1 MKRGEYVGVNQVP
14 GSRLQIV
21 RIVRRDFSKIR
32 RRIFHDRWPP
42 TNHLVKNLMA
52 AIFKMRFTTILFIY
66 LSLLIILN
74 QFSFLFFRPLKFE
87 TGTRMK
93 FYAPPRPQKIFM
105 RKKCDE
111 YELTF
116 KGNLVSDNDDGD
128 DDDDGD
134 GKDPWGKESE
144 KMNQN
149 AVECGRLKIIQT
161 FLESQK
167 LLFAMDK
174 VSGSQTVL
182 RVTLTVKADTRACTS
197 QNINENL
204 QLNTENKGVDKSLFT
219 VIGLLT
225 K

>member
-1 MKRGEYVGVNQVP
+1 MILVKRNET
-14 GSRLQIV
+14 
-21 RIVRRDFSKIR
+21 RRIR
-32 RRIFHDRWPP
+32 RSKPGTRFPTPDCPDRTSRFFEDSP
-42 TNHLVKNLMA
+42 TNFPRPLTADNHLVKNLMA

-74 QFSFLFFRPLKFE
+74 QFSFLLFRPLKFE

-134 GKDPWGKESE
+134 GKDP
-144 KMNQN
+144 
-149 AVECGRLKIIQT
+149 
-161 FLESQK
+161 
-167 LLFAMDK
+167 
-174 VSGSQTVL
+174 
-182 RVTLTVKADTRACTS
+182 
-197 QNINENL
+197 
-204 QLNTENKGVDKSLFT
+204 
-219 VIGLLT
+219 
-225 K
+225 